1 MWHKKILS
9 ILIKIKANKKKVIK
23 IGLIVGA
30 TGAFV
35 CSVYI
40 FYWLKTKG
48 PALAQTDYNNVNTRI
63 VCEEPIPIGI
73 AIENTIDLLDK
84 VYLTNQGDV
93 LDTAKERVKDLITI
107 INANGN
113 GNICD
118 FNKCTAQPENIGGM
132 LYVIVSSGIG
142 GLGEKKIS
150 IGKGWPPLCKNVGE
164 PNNPALCGGDPC
176 GLSGLSHF
184 IKKNEP
190 QANNNSSDP
199 TKYNGA
205 TLEDLAAALGAESN
219 NIKEILG
226 GKNKVVTE
234 DIAQEDERVG
244 ETKISDTEYV
254 LRYIDYV
261 EKYWLTPSPLGNT
274 CALSK
279 TERERV
285 KAGKMG
291 EKYPKSCLAALAD
304 KTYSPKPWSETCEK
318 ECESGDL
325 TNECRE
331 CLAECE
337 GNSIFARI
345 NCKLYRKD
353 SHEKCKNIPGATNK
367 CCGEECADG
376 LTPECYSCLCP
387 KTAGN
392 EKAAEQCLDWI
403 CGGSRSNWVCCH
415 EEPIEQPVYYV
426 SSWHHSEEEL
436 EGLEEPDTYKD
447 IVNSENKE
455 LEQKGLS
462 SRVFVATAYGGACFP
477 QLQRTSFPAN
487 NHGVIV
493 GDIAAPQ
500 PKTFSLT
507 TLKKFWNNIKGRDE
521 LETYFKDGYLPY
533 QTKVR
538 IKKDN
543 KIQIAKK
550 DKTGK
555 FINGGEGQKI
565 GDLFGSFKS
574 SASFPSDDGYYYF
587 CVCDT
592 GGDIKKSRIDI
603 YLPEIQDARNFGANF
618 LEIELVGR
626 DEECCKEN
634 NSNYPRIS
642 NQEVSCCHQN
652 ARECCS
658 GSPKSLDCSEK
669 GCEDGSLWH
678 SICTYCTTYKCPS
691 LLITKCQNKNHCPNL
706 QYKTK

>member
-9 ILIKIKANKKKVIK
+9 ILIKIKANKKKAIK

-48 PALAQTDYNNVNTRI
+48 SALAQTDYNNANTRI

-118 FNKCTAQPENIGGM
+118 FNKCTADPRNLGGT
-132 LYVIVSSGIG
+132 LSLGVSTGIG
-142 GLGEKKIS
+142 GIGEKKIN
-150 IGKGWPPLCKNVGE
+150 IGEGWPPLCKNMGE
-164 PNNPALCGGDPC
+164 PNNPKLCGGDPC

-184 IKKNEP
+184 IKKDEP

-219 NIKEILG
+219 NIKEILE

-337 GNSIFARI
+337 GDSIFARI

-415 EEPIEQPVYYV
+415 EEPIEQPVYYYIANQEFTSGGDV
-426 SSWHHSEEEL
+426 EITVTPTGEKVAKVTAGKKLTFQEAYKLFKDLTESYVPDLSVAYLLGNAYRESSFKREAGKCHMNDEKTNMKTEDKNALKKIAAEL
-436 EGLEEPDTYKD
+436 NLEPETLP
-447 IVNSENKE
+447 
-455 LEQKGLS
+455 LS
-462 SRVFVATAYGGACFP
+462 CAGKIGHGGAMGPAQFMP
-477 QLQRTSFPAN
+477 TTWWGGTGNTSAPNSYKSKVEAKTGDKPAN
-487 NHGVIV
+487 PWDFRDAFLASALFLQEHGANKKDVDSEKKALASYYGNISTDHYEV
-493 GDIAAPQ
+493 WVRMCYKKGFQELINNGCLDPTGPYLPMCKGAEIKLNAVCNKIRYNLDKAID
-500 PKTFSLT
+500 TI
-507 TLKKFWNNIKGRDE
+507 KFWD
-521 LETYFKDGYLPY
+521 
-533 QTKVR
+533 
-538 IKKDN
+538 
-543 KIQIAKK
+543 
-550 DKTGK
+550 
-555 FINGGEGQKI
+555 
-565 GDLFGSFKS
+565 
-574 SASFPSDDGYYYF
+574 
-587 CVCDT
+587 
-592 GGDIKKSRIDI
+592 
-603 YLPEIQDARNFGANF
+603 
-618 LEIELVGR
+618 
-626 DEECCKEN
+626 
-634 NSNYPRIS
+634 
-642 NQEVSCCHQN
+642 
-652 ARECCS
+652 
-658 GSPKSLDCSEK
+658 
-669 GCEDGSLWH
+669 
-678 SICTYCTTYKCPS
+678 
-691 LLITKCQNKNHCPNL
+691 
-706 QYKTK
+706 